1 MAVSPSY
8 LADKSALARMTHADV
23 AERLAPLILGGQ
35 VATCAVSSPVDL
47 EVLYSARSLGDYEE
61 ILVERGAL
69 PTLPLTETVASR
81 ALDVQH
87 LLARR
92 GQHRVPVPDLLI
104 AATAEVN
111 GVAVIHYDAD
121 YDRIARV
128 TGQPAEWVV
137 PRGSI

>member
-8 LADKSALARMTHADV
+8 LADKSALARMTHAGV

-35 VATCAVSSPVDL
+35 VATCAVIDL

-61 ILVERGAL
+61 ILAERGAL
-69 PTLPLTETVASR
+69 PTLPLTEAVASR
-81 ALDVQH
+81 ALDVQR

>member
-8 LADKSALARMTHADV
+8 LADKSALARMTDAAV

-35 VATCAVSSPVDL
+35 VATCAVIDL
-47 EVLYSARSLGDYEE
+47 KVLYSARSQGDYEE
-61 ILVERGAL
+61 ILAERGAL
-69 PTLPLTETVASR
+69 PTLPLTQTIASR
-81 ALDVQH
+81 ALHVQH

-121 YDRIARV
+121 YDRIAHV

>member
-8 LADKSALARMTHADV
+8 LADKSALARMTDAAV

-35 VATCAVSSPVDL
+35 VATCAVIDL

>member
-1 MAVSPSY
+1 MSASY
-8 LADKSALARMTHADV
+8 LADKSALARMAHAAV

-35 VATCAVSSPVDL
+35 VATCAVIDL

-69 PTLPLTETVASR
+69 PTLPLTQTVATR
-81 ALDVQH
+81 ALGVQH
-87 LLARR
+87 LLAHR
-92 GQHRVPVPDLLI
+92 GQHRVALPDLLI

-111 GVAVIHYDAD
+111 DVTVIHYDAD
-121 YDRIARV
+121 FDRIAAV
-128 TGQPAEWVV
+128 SGQAAEWVV

>member
-8 LADKSALARMTHADV
+8 LADKSALARMTHAYV

-35 VATCAVSSPVDL
+35 VATCAVIDL

>member
-35 VATCAVSSPVDL
+35 VATCAVIDL
-47 EVLYSARSLGDYEE
+47 KVLYSARSLGDYEE

-69 PTLPLTETVASR
+69 PALPLTETVASR

-121 YDRIARV
+121 YDRIAHV

-137 PRGSI
+137 KRGSI